1 MSEEAKVIEWEE
13 TSQGEAGGTLR
24 DNCPKLQRNP
34 NHHERMIPWADLLK
48 LLDGPDEI
56 KVEKYPHA
64 LTEDDIVV
72 LNDLKQREGL
82 KDLLKEAADAVVKI
96 RVKETRGF
104 STGTG
109 CLMQCP
115 PTLWQDNTF
124 QNFAVMTNFHV
135 VRQVY

>member
-13 TSQGEAGGTLR
+13 TSQGEAGGTLW
-24 DNCPKLQRNP
+24 DNCLKLQRNP

-48 LLDGPDEI
+48 LLEGPDEI
-56 KVEKYPHA
+56 KEEKYPHA
-64 LTEDDIVV
+64 LIADDIVV
-72 LNDLKQREGL
+72 LNELKKQGRLEDLK
-82 KDLLKEAADAVVKI
+82 AAAKAIVRIIVKKTI
-96 RVKETRGF
+96 GF

-109 CLMQCP
+109 CLIQCP